1 MFVRPISTLSAAPL
15 LHLRLAR
22 IARAPLAR
30 LACTF
35 HAVPRRP
42 CPQAGPIATED
53 FCCWRVAQR
62 LPNKC
67 TELLAEQ
74 WAVGQ
79 LQLRRS
85 LGQAIYLDT
94 LLAGTQIGERLPLA
108 NCAIENDQR
117 QVGCLLDLQA

>member
-22 IARAPLAR
+22 IARAPLSR
-30 LACTF
+30 LACSF
-35 HAVPRRP
+35 HVVPRFP
-42 CPQAGPIATED
+42 CREAGPIATQD
-53 FCCWRVAQR
+53 FCCWRVAER

-79 LQLRRS
+79 LQLRRN
-85 LGQAIYLDT
+85 LGQAIYLNT

-108 NCAIENDQR
+108 NCAILDEQR
-117 QVGCLLDLQA
+117 HLGCALDVWA